1 MFLLYFCQLQ
11 EFVVQG
17 LHKAR
22 VTCSKWSLN
31 GMKLFTGDDQ
41 GLVVCTEFDA
51 FQVMNIKRIYS
62 VYCGIIIMI
71 CSGLHMYSLP
81 TNLQPQQISAYLNK
95 WT

>member
-1 MFLLYFCQLQ
+1 MAGKVYNNFLNVSLIFCQLQ

-22 VTCSKWSLN
+22 VTCSNWSLN

-51 FQVMNIKRIYS
+51 FQVINIKRVYS
-62 VYCGIIIMI
+62 VYCGIIILI
-71 CSGLHMYSLP
+71 RRL
-81 TNLQPQQISAYLNK
+81 
-95 WT
+95 

>member
-1 MFLLYFCQLQ
+1 M
-11 EFVVQG
+11 QG

-51 FQVMNIKRIYS
+51 FQVMNIKRVYS
-62 VYCGIIIMI
+62 VYFGIIIMI
-71 CSGLHMYSLP
+71 CRLRMYSLP
-81 TNLQPQQISAYLNK
+81 TINLEIFAVDFVKINQH
-95 WT
+95 

>member
-1 MFLLYFCQLQ
+1 M
-11 EFVVQG
+11 QG

-51 FQVMNIKRIYS
+51 FQVMNIKRVYS
-62 VYCGIIIMI
+62 VYFGIIIMI
-71 CSGLHMYSLP
+71 CRLRMYSLP
-81 TNLQPQQISAYLNK
+81 TINLEIFAVDKFLANLGVLCICK
-95 WT
+95 KKFRKN

>member
-1 MFLLYFCQLQ
+1 MFFLYFCQLQ

-22 VTCSKWSLN
+22 VTCSNWSLN

-51 FQVMNIKRIYS
+51 FQVINIKRVYS
-62 VYCGIIIMI
+62 VYCGIIILD
-71 CSGLHMYSLP
+71 CKCTPYRSTTS
-81 TNLQPQQISAYLNK
+81 TNKHVLD
-95 WT
+95 

>member
-1 MFLLYFCQLQ
+1 M
-11 EFVVQG
+11 QG

-51 FQVMNIKRIYS
+51 FQVMNIKRVYS
-62 VYCGIIIMI
+62 LYFGIIIMI
-71 CSGLHMYSLP
+71 CRLRMYSLP
-81 TNLQPQQISAYLNK
+81 TINLEIFEVDFVKINQH
-95 WT
+95 

>member
-1 MFLLYFCQLQ
+1 MAGKVYNNFLNVSLIFCQLQ

-22 VTCSKWSLN
+22 VTCSNWSLN

-51 FQVMNIKRIYS
+51 FQVINIKRVYS
-62 VYCGIIIMI
+62 VYCGIIILI
-71 CSGLHMYSLP
+71 RRLQMYSL
-81 TNLQPQQISAYLNK
+81 QFYYLNK
-95 WT
+95 